1 MRPARIRNYP
11 EVEIPRSKKRETT
24 ESAATW
30 LPLKHILCPVDQAPV
45 STSAPPGEQPDCVHG
60 HGPTEAACRAL
71 KTAEEPANAF
81 CGELL
86 LVHVVPPT
94 PVPQPPIEGALALPF
109 DVVAYEEQLREH
121 YRASLERLCKERLSR
136 DTKVRVRV
144 VTGDPATEIVRLAKE
159 EKADLVVLPTHGRT
173 GLSHVFFGS
182 VAEKVVRHA
191 ECPVL
196 TLH

>member
-1 MRPARIRNYP
+1 M
-11 EVEIPRSKKRETT
+11 PRSKKPEAA
-24 ESAATW
+24 ESATEW
-30 LPLKHILCPVDQAPV
+30 LPLKRILCPIDQTPV
-45 STSAPPGEQPDCVHG
+45 STSAPPGEQPDCAHG

-71 KTAEEPANAF
+71 KAAEELALSF

-94 PVPQPPIEGALALPF
+94 PVPQPPIEGALTPPF
-109 DVVAYEEQLREH
+109 DVVDYEEQLRNA
-121 YRASLERLCKERLSR
+121 YRNSLELLRKERLDR
-136 DTKVRVRV
+136 KTKARVRV

-159 EKADLVVLPTHGRT
+159 EKSDLIVLPTHGRT
-173 GLSHVFFGS
+173 GFSHVFFGS